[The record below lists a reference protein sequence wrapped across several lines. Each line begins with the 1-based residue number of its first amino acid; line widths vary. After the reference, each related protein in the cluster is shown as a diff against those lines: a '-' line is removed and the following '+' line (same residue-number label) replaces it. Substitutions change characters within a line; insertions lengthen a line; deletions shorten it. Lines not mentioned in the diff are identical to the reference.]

1 MTTSSRRVRAFA
13 PGSVGN
19 IGPGLDI
26 MGLAVTGPGD
36 VVEAVETE
44 TPGVTVQDAG
54 HPDLPRDADGNT
66 AALAAT
72 AAMTMAGHSGGCSL
86 RIFKGLPLSGG
97 QGGSAASAVAGAVAA
112 NALFQLGL
120 TERHLVEAAVAGE
133 SKVAGWHLD
142 NILPSLIGGIV
153 LI

>member
-1 MTTSSRRVRAFA
+1 MTISPRRVRAFA

-26 MGLAVTGPGD
+26 MGLALTGPGD

-44 TPGVTVQDAG
+44 AGGVTVQDAG

-72 AAMTMAGHSGGCSL
+72 AALALAGLQGHCTL
-86 RIFKGLPLSGG
+86 RIFKGLPLS
-97 QGGSAASAVAGAVAA
+97 
-112 NALFQLGL
+112 
-120 TERHLVEAAVAGE
+120 
-133 SKVAGWHLD
+133 
-142 NILPSLIGGIV
+142 
-153 LI
+153 